1 MIWSVRSASSAP
13 NLVSSSWSVERW
25 NECVDVDLSW
35 PECRGYLP
43 QGASSILLP
52 RIWICG
58 EITRR
63 QRRKFSALHTRTH
76 LLRVTSVTGLG
87 NFLLFL
93 AINFLWIIAQ
103 IFRDFWAAFININFA
118 IKWLWEIFEIF
129 GLLFI
134 PTSGRLGQG
143 TSMNSLTRI
152 SQPHQTFGT
161 YLLACLLVCL
171 LKTIPK

>member
-118 IKWLWEIFEIF
+118 IKMALRNFWNFWATFYSNIWSPRPRYEHELSHSN
-129 GLLFI
+129 I
-134 PTSGRLGQG
+134 PTTPNFWYL
-143 TSMNSLTRI
+143 LTC
-152 SQPHQTFGT
+152 
-161 YLLACLLVCL
+161 LLACLL
-171 LKTIPK
+171 T